1 MKIKKIL
8 LSIFMF
14 VLLSCNEKQIWQE
27 IETGKTIKIF
37 PESININNQDYIYK
51 WSIPKGPENSNF
63 DYSIENDKMLFTPF
77 TIGEYQISLEI
88 KDKDDK
94 EIHNENFYFNAIK
107 GNYDTAKSEKK
118 SIDIKKIEKK
128 VVSKQEKQKETIKE
142 KKSNSKYTIQ
152 VASWTSLN
160 KAKEDMN
167 ELIELGFDTYIE
179 EYFDKKNN
187 IQRWRVRI
195 GSFKNKELA
204 QKVKNKLSK
213 FRGENPWIAY
223 IK

>member
-8 LSIFMF
+8 LSIFML
-14 VLLSCNEKQIWQE
+14 VLLSSSEKQIWQE

-37 PESININNQDYIYK
+37 PESINTSNQDYIYK
-51 WSIPKGPENSNF
+51 WSVPDGPENSDF
-63 DYSIENDKMLFTPF
+63 DYSIENDKMLLTPF
-77 TIGEYQISLEI
+77 TIGKYQVSLEI
-88 KDKDDK
+88 KNKDDK
-94 EIHNENFYFNAIK
+94 KVHNQIFYFNAIK
-107 GNYDTAKSEKK
+107 GNYDDNKSEKK
-118 SIDIKKIEKK
+118 LADVSKPDKKAESENEKQKK
-128 VVSKQEKQKETIKE
+128 VVKENKA
-142 KKSNSKYTIQ
+142 SNRYTIQ
-152 VASWTSLN
+152 VASWTSLT
-160 KAKEDMN
+160 KAKEDMS

-195 GSFKNKELA
+195 GSFKSKELA
-204 QKVKNKLSK
+204 QKVKKKLSE